1 MSAAREAIVLPSIL
15 LTVAMIG
22 GVRPSGELLVAPPA
36 VFALVLAVLL
46 LGVLVQSGAYDPWAT
61 LHAGRPPL
69 ARANGVVLLGALVLA
84 AAQLFSLLTPQA
96 GLPRLV
102 LSGYFLV
109 LMLNTLAAAPDRVRV
124 LRSLGV
130 TFGAAFLVKYV
141 LLAALSDPAASRV
154 GRALQLLLEGIT
166 LGSVSQDA
174 QPEWAGY
181 LSFAAVCLFLVAVWM
196 LPRRAEMHD
205 GEERRYPRIADRA
218 HVETRRIE

>member
-1 MSAAREAIVLPSIL
+1 MKIANIL
-15 LTVAMIG
+15 
-22 GVRPSGELLVAPPA
+22 RSK
-36 VFALVLAVLL
+36 
-46 LGVLVQSGAYDPWAT
+46 
-61 LHAGRPPL
+61 
-69 ARANGVVLLGALVLA
+69 VVLIPLFILVFVY
-84 AAQLFSLLTPQA
+84 LFAWA

-181 LSFAAVCLFLVAVWM
+181 LSFAAVCLFLIAVWM
-196 LPRRAEMHD
+196 LPRRAEMHG
-205 GEERRYPRIADRA
+205 GEERRYPRFPDRA